1 MIFCDIPEFLDKEIE
16 LSIIQ
21 FQSTAKERGMIHSLN
36 WESTK
41 KGILS
46 ILYYVSRWSDEV
58 VGAVAHM
65 KSENEYPSVKEKL
78 EKLAVKDNEYICKWL
93 EENEEN
99 YPLFHSY
106 ILHIEKI
113 RVMALECIEEYLN
126 RSNKDE

>member
-1 MIFCDIPEFLDKEIE
+1 MFKGIPKFLDNEIE
-16 LSIIQ
+16 ISIAE
-21 FQSTAKERGMIHSLN
+21 FQLTAKERGVIFGVNCKNEKYYGNSILEY
-36 WESTK
+36 EST
-41 KGILS
+41 
-46 ILYYVSRWSDEV
+46 YSDAV

-65 KSENEYPSVKEKL
+65 KSKSEFSSVKDKL